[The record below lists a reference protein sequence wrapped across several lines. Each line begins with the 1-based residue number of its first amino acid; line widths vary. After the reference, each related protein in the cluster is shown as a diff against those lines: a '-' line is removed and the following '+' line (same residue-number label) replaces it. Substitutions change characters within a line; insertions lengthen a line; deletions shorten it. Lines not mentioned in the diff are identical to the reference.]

1 MKKTYLKP
9 TTTVVYIHH
18 TQMLCASPYD
28 DKKSLNV
35 YDDNEDVVQIHHR
48 QHLLSGSPYNDQ
60 KAPLETYDDDDD
72 VISDKGN
79 IW

>member
-18 TQMLCASPYD
+18 THLLSGSPYD
-28 DKKSLNV
+28 NKKSLNV
-35 YDDNEDVVQIHHR
+35 YDDE
-48 QHLLSGSPYNDQ
+48 G
-60 KAPLETYDDDDD
+60 D
-72 VISDKGN
+72 VIEQKGY

>member
-28 DKKSLNV
+28 N
-35 YDDNEDVVQIHHR
+35 
-48 QHLLSGSPYNDQ
+48 Q
-60 KAPLETYDDDDD
+60 KAPLETYDDNEEDF
-72 VISDKGN
+72 INEKSS

>member
-9 TTTVVYIHH
+9 TTKVVPIHH

-28 DKKSLNV
+28 KQKSLNV
-35 YDDNEDVVQIHHR
+35 YDTEGDDI
-48 QHLLSGSPYNDQ
+48 NDIQ
-60 KAPLETYDDDDD
+60 
-72 VISDKGN
+72 G

>member
-18 TQMLCASPYD
+18 TQMLSASPYD
-28 DKKSLNV
+28 NQESLNV
-35 YDDNEDVVQIHHR
+35 YDDDDDI
-48 QHLLSGSPYNDQ
+48 DQ
-60 KAPLETYDDDDD
+60 KG
-72 VISDKGN
+72 S